1 MAQHGTSGEF
11 DPEKEDWV
19 SYTERLQQYFTAN
32 DVDDPN
38 KQDAILLSA
47 CGPVTYQLI
56 GNLVDPSQPTSKS
69 FQEIVDLVSKH
80 HHPQLSV
87 IVQRFHFHS
96 RSCREGEPTS
106 AFIAELRKLSEQCN
120 FQDTLNNNLRD
131 RLVCGVNDSRLQRRL
146 LAETDLT
153 FGKALE
159 LTQALEAAERNTK
172 DLVPPSNL
180 GSPSVVHTVR
190 RQVRSDGANCSS
202 TSLCFDV
209 G

>member
-11 DPEKEDWV
+11 DPAKEDWV

-38 KQDAILLSA
+38 KQRAILLSA
-47 CGPVTYQLI
+47 CGPATYQLI
-56 GNLVDPSQPTSKS
+56 RNLVAPSKPTSKS

-80 HHPQLSV
+80 HHPQPSV

-96 RSCREGEPTS
+96 RSRREGESIS
-106 AFIAELRKLSEQCN
+106 AFVAELRKLSEHCN
-120 FQDTLNNNLRD
+120 FQDMLNDMLRD

-153 FGKALE
+153 FG
-159 LTQALEAAERNTK
+159 
-172 DLVPPSNL
+172 
-180 GSPSVVHTVR
+180 
-190 RQVRSDGANCSS
+190 
-202 TSLCFDV
+202 
-209 G
+209 